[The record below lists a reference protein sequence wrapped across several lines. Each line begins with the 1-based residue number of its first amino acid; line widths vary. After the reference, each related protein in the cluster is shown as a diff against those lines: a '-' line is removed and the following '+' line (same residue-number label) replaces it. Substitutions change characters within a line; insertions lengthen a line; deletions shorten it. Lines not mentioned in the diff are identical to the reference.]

1 MSTYREIHG
10 KAIKSV
16 TTDPSAATDEGQVW
30 YNTNSSTFKSIIS
43 TEAWSS
49 ASALNTAVYYNCGAG
64 DQTAALSFQG
74 TAGPN
79 PSTSTQTEEFTGSTT
94 TANIKDFTATQ
105 S

>member
-64 DQTAALSFQG
+64 DQTKNG
-74 TAGPN
+74 R
-79 PSTSTQTEEFTGSTT
+79 TGLRLVR
-94 TANIKDFTATQ
+94 DRQ
-105 S
+105 LLPEPQPLHDVV